1 MEDIFNN
8 VEIWRT
14 VHATRVLLILHEV
27 LDDCQVEFDS
37 PCDDASGAEVSL
49 VIEWEEIRDDCELH
63 IVLPWI
69 KILDTSLIIWIS
81 PEVVTKS

>member
-14 VHATRVLLILHEV
+14 VHAKNVLSILHEV
-27 LDDCQVEFDS
+27 FDNCQVEFDS

-69 KILDTSLIIWIS
+69 KILDTS
-81 PEVVTKS
+81 